1 MFCLCGVTRIVCKSQ
16 VRVVVIDMI
25 IGFVWFLFVGN
36 STGGNVITCNARWQH
51 YTNTGKLVTSEGEGE
66 MDN

>member
-1 MFCLCGVTRIVCKSQ
+1 MLCLCGVTRIVCKSQ

-36 STGGNVITCNARWQH
+36 RIVVSAV
-51 YTNTGKLVTSEGEGE
+51 
-66 MDN
+66 M

>member
-1 MFCLCGVTRIVCKSQ
+1 MLCLCGVTRIVCKSQ

-36 STGGNVITCNARWQH
+36 STVVLA
-51 YTNTGKLVTSEGEGE
+51 V
-66 MDN
+66 M